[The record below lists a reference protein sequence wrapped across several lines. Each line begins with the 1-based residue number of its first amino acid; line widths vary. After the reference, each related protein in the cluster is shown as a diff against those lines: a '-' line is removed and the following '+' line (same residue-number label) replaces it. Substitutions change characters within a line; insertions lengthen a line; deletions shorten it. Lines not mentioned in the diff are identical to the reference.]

1 MLSESIVATYGDVIL
16 IVEFVDSTQF
26 LLLTVLNVLKVH
38 VTLQLCV
45 DFLSTQQQL
54 LSIVKCLDRLGLNP
68 CQTFGRTL

>member
-16 IVEFVDSTQF
+16 IVKFVDSTQF
-26 LLLTVLNVLKVH
+26 LLLTVLNVLEIH

-45 DFLSTQQQL
+45 DFLSTHQQL